1 MSKDSIKSFVL
12 IGLEDY
18 SLFFDDCA
26 YLGVVLLLK
35 TVYFA
40 EVLSDGFL
48 PVGFVYFYLDFVAS
62 EVELYNE

>member
-1 MSKDSIKSFVL
+1 M
-12 IGLEDY
+12 IGLEDF

-48 PVGFVYFYLDFVAS
+48 SVGFVYFYLDFVAA